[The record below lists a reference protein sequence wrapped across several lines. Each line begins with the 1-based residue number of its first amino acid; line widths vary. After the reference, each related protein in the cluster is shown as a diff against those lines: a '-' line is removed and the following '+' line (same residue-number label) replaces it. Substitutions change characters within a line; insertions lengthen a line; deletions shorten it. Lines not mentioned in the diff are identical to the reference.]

1 MRLARR
7 GVAAVVVAAGVLVV
21 SGCGEP
27 SPTVMESPR
36 IVWQDGRAPDS
47 PLEADPW
54 VQAMRAR
61 DLGVSM
67 AWNSGDFTIRQL
79 TDYESDEDVARIVE
93 YYVVQGDDPSVDVG
107 PMPFEPL
114 AVTELPDG
122 SAAAVRACFL
132 EKSMSEHATEP
143 WIYDVFGEPERVATI
158 GVWFWGFE
166 EGTGERHRLD
176 SDDPRIEEFD
186 ESVTDGE
193 DEECDPESVPFGLY
207 DPEPQLPEAP
217 VTKPVRAPLV
227 EVE

>member
-1 MRLARR
+1 MRRATR
-7 GVAAVVVAAGVLVV
+7 GVTAVFVATGVLMV

-27 SPTVMESPR
+27 VPTVMEPPR
-36 IVWQDGRAPDS
+36 IVWQDGKAPDS

-61 DLGVSM
+61 DLGVTM
-67 AWNSGDFTIRQL
+67 AWNTGDFTIRQL
-79 TDYESDEDVARIVE
+79 TDYESDEFVVDMAERYVAH
-93 YYVVQGDDPSVDVG
+93 GDDPSVYVG

-132 EKSMSEHATEP
+132 YWSMSKHATEP

-158 GVWFWGFE
+158 GVWYLGFE
-166 EGTGERHRLD
+166 EGTGERHSLD

-186 ESVTDGE
+186 ESVTEGE
-193 DEECDPESVPFGLY
+193 DEECDPDSVPFGLY
-207 DPEPQLPEAP
+207 DPEPELPPTP

-227 EVE
+227 DVE